1 MHTPSRH
8 LPVALKT
15 NSRRHARQHLS
26 FIWDPTHWPLGIL
39 ESLLGVQPQPPM
51 PPIAETPV
59 ELIRSAEC
67 EFFLGSRNNNGTKIK
82 ENLCFSYLR
91 IERQVQ
97 LGLVS
102 SEIGWSSSWCQL
114 WKSSTMAIVCS
125 VIAVVYVYACSL
137 SLSLWCV
144 CDDIEHIIIPA
155 KLSATS
161 FFNELIVNYD
171 WLGVHWTSQSCVLKT
186 VSLP

>member
-1 MHTPSRH
+1 VLF
-8 LPVALKT
+8 LPEDRATSAIRASIIRDWMVLI
-15 NSRRHARQHLS
+15 LV
-26 FIWDPTHWPLGIL
+26 PTL
-39 ESLLGVQPQPPM
+39 EV
-51 PPIAETPV
+51 
-59 ELIRSAEC
+59 
-67 EFFLGSRNNNGTKIK
+67 FNNGD
-82 ENLCFSYLR
+82 CVFSDSC
-91 IERQVQ
+91 
-97 LGLVS
+97 G
-102 SEIGWSSSWCQL
+102 
-114 WKSSTMAIVCS
+114 VC
-125 VIAVVYVYACSL
+125 ICMLSL